1 MDIYEV
7 TWGKEKREY
16 INARWAYKKFK
27 KLTESEVAVSIC
39 RHNEQTSEEV
49 LRYDKYSVDKF
60 SYINKAWLDGSD
72 RILEEYYFK
81 AMYEEFPFIGKITA
95 DILTNLS
102 KQVIIVN
109 SRDIKSEIIKYF
121 KIEHKEYNKVY
132 VLVSDAVY
140 INIDNKYNGRFEYKN
155 RGKIKAYSFEISNG
169 V

>member
-60 SYINKAWLDGSD
+60 SYINEDCS
-72 RILEEYYFK
+72 ET
-81 AMYEEFPFIGKITA
+81 MVKIIE
-95 DILTNLS
+95 DFYHDEKI
-102 KQVIIVN
+102 VI
-109 SRDIKSEIIKYF
+109 
-121 KIEHKEYNKVY
+121 
-132 VLVSDAVY
+132 
-140 INIDNKYNGRFEYKN
+140 
-155 RGKIKAYSFEISNG
+155 
-169 V
+169 